1 MAKVSQTVSN
11 APPSGELIFPDFGE
25 FQEPAQAPE
34 IPGGT
39 VVGLDYTAWAAAI
52 VDLGDKP
59 DRVAATRIR
68 LKAKGYR
75 PLGGNP
81 LVTGYNDAEVWV
93 IPRESYEKRREMRK
107 AKIAA
112 AVRNGDMTEFALDR
126 GITTTSRSR

>member
-11 APPSGELIFPDFGE
+11 APPSGELIFPDFGD
-25 FQEPAQAPE
+25 FQEPTQAPE

-39 VVGLDYTAWAAAI
+39 VVGLDYSLWAAAI

-68 LKAKGYR
+68 LTAKGYR
-75 PLGGNP
+75 KLGGNP
-81 LVTGYNDAEVWV
+81 LVTGYNAAEVWV
-93 IPRESYEKRREMRK
+93 LPRESYEKRRQMRK
-107 AKIAA
+107 DKIALT
-112 AVRNGDMTEFALDR
+112 VRNGDMTEFALDR